1 MLTRWDPYRELLSM
15 RRAMDRLFENSLGD
29 ERDVTS
35 EWSLPLDVVEDEND
49 FVVKAPLPGVKPE
62 DIDITF
68 NQGMLTIK
76 GEMKDESDTTKGQY
90 HLRERRYGT
99 FSRTISLPSTVKPED
114 IQADYSDGILTL
126 KLPKAEEVKPKRI
139 PIHSGGS
146 NKVIEAKSK
155 K

>member
-15 RRAMDRLFENSLGD
+15 RRAMDRLFENSLTD
-29 ERDVTS
+29 EREVTS
-35 EWSLPLDVVEDEND
+35 EWGLPLDVVEDEND
-49 FVVKAPLPGVKPE
+49 YVVKAPLPGVKPE

-68 NQGMLTIK
+68 NQGILTIK
-76 GEMKDESDTTKGQY
+76 GEMKDESETTKGQY

-99 FSRTISLPSTVKPED
+99 FSRTINLPSTVKPED

>member
-15 RRAMDRLFENSLGD
+15 RRAMDRLFENSLAD

-49 FVVKAPLPGVKPE
+49 YVVKAPLPGIKPE

-114 IQADYSDGILTL
+114 IQADYADGILTL
-126 KLPKAEEVKPKRI
+126 RLPKAEEVKPKRI
-139 PIHSGGS
+139 PIQSGS
-146 NKVIEAKSK
+146 SSKVIEAKSK

>member
-15 RRAMDRLFENSLGD
+15 RRAMDRLFENSLPD

-35 EWSLPLDVVEDEND
+35 EWSLPLDVVEDENEY
-49 FVVKAPLPGVKPE
+49 VVKAPLPGVRPE

-68 NQGMLTIK
+68 NQGTLTIK
-76 GEMKDESDTTKGQY
+76 GEMKDESETTQGQY

-99 FSRTISLPSTVKPED
+99 FSRTINLPSTVKPED
-114 IQADYSDGILTL
+114 IQADYADGILTL

-139 PIHSGGS
+139 QIQSGGG